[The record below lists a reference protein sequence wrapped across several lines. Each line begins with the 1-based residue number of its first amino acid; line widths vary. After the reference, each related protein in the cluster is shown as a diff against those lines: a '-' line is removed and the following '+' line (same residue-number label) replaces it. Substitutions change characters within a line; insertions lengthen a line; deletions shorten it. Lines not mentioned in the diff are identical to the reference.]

1 MSTIYTFHSECSTMD
16 TLASG
21 DELLV
26 YDASS
31 GRTLSCTPSDIAT
44 YVSAS
49 GGLVA
54 PAITNGG
61 SWAGSASFSII
72 IGNTL
77 SSRIGFYGI
86 TGTSQSASAA
96 QAQYTNTVFNPTTC
110 TGVIGFSTTAAMQ
123 DAIGLLMQMRSVLV
137 ANGLMKGAA

>member
-1 MSTIYTFHSECSTMD
+1 MSTIYTFHAECSTID
-16 TLASG
+16 SLAST

-31 GRTLSCTPSDIAT
+31 GRTVSCTPSDINT
-44 YVSAS
+44 FIGSNLS
-49 GGLVA
+49 A
-54 PAITNGG
+54 PAIVNGG
-61 SWAGSASFSII
+61 TWSGNASFSIL

-86 TGTSQSASAA
+86 AGTSQPAGAA
-96 QAQYTNTVFNPTTC
+96 QAQYTATVHNPTTC

-123 DAIGLLMQMRSVLV
+123 DLVGLVMQMRTTLV
-137 ANGLMKGAA
+137 NNGLMKGAA

>member
-1 MSTIYTFHSECSTMD
+1 MSTIYTFHAECSTMD

-31 GRTLSCTPSDIAT
+31 GRTVSCTPADIAT
-44 YVSAS
+44 YAAANLS
-49 GGLVA
+49 A
-54 PAITNGG
+54 PAIVNGG
-61 SWAGSASFSII
+61 TWSGNASFSIL

-86 TGTSQSASAA
+86 AGTSQPASAA
-96 QAQYTNTVFNPTTC
+96 QAQYTNTVHNPTTC
-110 TGVIGFSTTAAMQ
+110 TGVIGFSTTAALQ
-123 DAIGLLMQMRSVLV
+123 DLLGLVMQMRTALV
-137 ANGLMKGAA
+137 NNGLIKGAA